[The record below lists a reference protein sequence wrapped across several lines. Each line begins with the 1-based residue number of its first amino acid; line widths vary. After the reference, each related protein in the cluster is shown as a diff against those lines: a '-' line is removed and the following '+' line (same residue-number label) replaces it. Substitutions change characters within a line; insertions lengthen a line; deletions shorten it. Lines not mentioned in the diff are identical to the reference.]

1 MSTSLSD
8 RVSGLRRRPRPAS
21 STREPS
27 PPNGFEFGRSPS
39 GRAARTTRIGFR
51 VVLGL
56 TLALLV
62 VNVGQ
67 NIVAAHRTTAA
78 SAAAGV
84 DADAARAV
92 AGMFAG
98 DYLLHDPLGPPTAGQ
113 EALRRDVAAGGD
125 PTRMAFTGTAY
136 LGADLVIPGAVIPVD
151 ATHAVVAVQARVT
164 IGMPGSADAGTPV
177 PAATTAAVPGRAA
190 NTSAL
195 PAGYKI
201 VASEWL
207 PLVVPVIQTDT
218 GVLVDVAGP
227 VFSADPV
234 HAVSATT
241 EADPTATEAT
251 RSWVRTLFTSYA
263 LSSTA
268 GAYLSAPGVDL
279 AGLSGAVTVTD
290 IQTWSL
296 SSAGADGLRTG
307 TGRVGWTFAPT
318 ADLTTAQSYT
328 VTVQASD
335 NRWYATAL
343 GTAAAPASAN

>member
-1 MSTSLSD
+1 MSTSLNEP
-8 RVSGLRRRPRPAS
+8 VSGLRRRPRPAS

-78 SAAAGV
+78 SAAAAAGV

-98 DYLLHDPLGPPTAGQ
+98 DYLSHDPLGPPTAGQ

-125 PTRMAFTGTAY
+125 RTRMAFTGTAY

-164 IGMPGSADAGTPV
+164 IGMPNADAGTPV

-195 PAGYKI
+195 PAGGR
-201 VASEWL
+201 SRR
-207 PLVVPVIQTDT
+207 PLT
-218 GVLVDVAGP
+218 
-227 VFSADPV
+227 
-234 HAVSATT
+234 
-241 EADPTATEAT
+241 
-251 RSWVRTLFTSYA
+251 
-263 LSSTA
+263 
-268 GAYLSAPGVDL
+268 
-279 AGLSGAVTVTD
+279 
-290 IQTWSL
+290 
-296 SSAGADGLRTG
+296 
-307 TGRVGWTFAPT
+307 
-318 ADLTTAQSYT
+318 
-328 VTVQASD
+328 
-335 NRWYATAL
+335 
-343 GTAAAPASAN
+343 